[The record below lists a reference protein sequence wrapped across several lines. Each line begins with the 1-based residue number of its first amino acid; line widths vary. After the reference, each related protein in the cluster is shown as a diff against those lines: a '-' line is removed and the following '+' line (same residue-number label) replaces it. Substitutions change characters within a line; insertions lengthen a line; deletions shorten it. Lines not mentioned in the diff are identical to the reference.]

1 LVSFNFYI
9 EFGPHS
15 FDYYL
20 FFNHFPN
27 WVFSFNFILQHFNLF
42 LSNSVFIFFIAI
54 FFLFWIL
61 FYLFFVQ
68 FHLLIFG

>member
-20 FFNHFPN
+20 FFNPFSN
-27 WVFSFNFILQHFNLF
+27 WIFSFNFILQHFNLF
-42 LSNSVFIFFIAI
+42 LSNSVFILLIAI
-54 FFLFWIL
+54 FFGSFFIYFLFSFIP
-61 FYLFFVQ
+61 
-68 FHLLIFG
+68 